1 MDLSPEVA
9 GAIVGGAIGIASA
22 GLTAGVNYVTTRRR
36 LRSKN
41 QRRLA
46 EFYLDKK
53 VDALSTVHTELTECY
68 STLGSALEN
77 PTGYS
82 WERVRTEIHA
92 EIDALEQ
99 AIVVSD
105 IYLTSEQET
114 ALRET
119 VEEYRSVADKVAILE
134 NGRQDMIDDLF
145 NATERAGGTL
155 AEEINRPIRRLEL
168 AGSEDD
174 EDEAT
179 EGDSDRRKVPTS
191 AGDSGW
197 AALAAQR
204 QRIRDVLE
212 ITEDG
217 RTEFLVDDLDPMAR
231 AFFTVLGRRY
241 AYERDLAGSPT
252 VDESELRT
260 LFEDTDRSFESF
272 TDEAGDHLLSDD
284 SEYYVEA
291 ENIEAGIDWAAEYVG
306 DDLLAADER

>member
-9 GAIVGGAIGIASA
+9 GAIVGGAIGIGSA
-22 GLTAGVNYVTTRRR
+22 GLTAGVNYVTTKRR

-53 VDALSTVHTELTECY
+53 VDTLSTVHTRLTECY

-77 PTGYS
+77 PTDYS
-82 WERVRTEIHA
+82 WERVRTDIYS

-105 IYLTSEQET
+105 IYLSSEQET
-114 ALRET
+114 TLRET
-119 VEEYRSVADKVAILE
+119 VEEYRSVADKIAILE

-145 NATERAGGTL
+145 GATERAGGTL
-155 AEEINRPIRRLEL
+155 ADEINRPIRRLEQ
-168 AGSEDD
+168 AGSRDEGEDSD
-174 EDEAT
+174 DSTESRTAPT
-179 EGDSDRRKVPTS
+179 SEGD
-191 AGDSGW
+191 AGW

-204 QRIRDVLE
+204 QRIRNVFR

-217 RTEFLVDDLDPMAR
+217 RTEFQVDGLDPMVR

-241 AYERDLAGSPT
+241 AFERDLAESPT
-252 VDESELRT
+252 VDESDLRAV
-260 LFEDTDRSFESF
+260 LDGTDRSFEEF

-291 ENIEAGIDWAAEYVG
+291 EDIEAGIDWAAEYVEEG
-306 DDLLAADER
+306 LLAADDG